1 MKNDDYTHAKA
12 LIEEIGGDFDGEK
25 AEDLVVLAENAL
37 GVSFPPSYRSF
48 LRDYGCGGFDG
59 FEVYGLIDENFV
71 DSSVPNGI
79 WLTLNERGGI
89 GLEKKFVIVGS
100 GGDGTYLALDTGS
113 CDSNGEAPVV
123 RLSVEG
129 EKFEIVA
136 PSFGRYL
143 LSAVQSLTN

>member
-1 MKNDDYTHAKA
+1 MNSDDYTHAKA
-12 LIEEIGGDFDGEK
+12 LIDEIGGDFDGQKSEGLVAK
-25 AEDLVVLAENAL
+25 AESAL
-37 GVSFPPSYRSF
+37 GIRFPPSYRSF
-48 LRDYGCGGFDG
+48 LLDYGCGGFDG
-59 FEVYGLIDENFV
+59 FEVYGLIDENFI

-79 WLTLNERGGI
+79 WLTLNERSGI
-89 GLEKKFVIVGS
+89 GLEKNFVIVGS

-113 CDSNGEAPVV
+113 QDENGEAPVV

-136 PSFGRYL
+136 PSFGSYL